1 VRVGVTGSSGLI
13 GSTLVTAL
21 RERGDSIVTF
31 VRPDSPQTGDS
42 CVRWDPSSA
51 YVDETDLRDVGRLDA
66 LVHLAGAGIGDRRWS
81 ESRKAI
87 ILSSRVE
94 STRLLGEVAQSLPEG
109 VGFLASASAIGWY
122 GDRGTDILDET
133 SARGDGFLADV
144 CHQWEGATGSLES
157 RGTPVAHFRS
167 GIVLSARGGSLKKQ
181 LPLFR
186 AGLGG
191 TFGSGRQWMSPVAL
205 IDEVRAILWI
215 IDRQLSGPINL
226 VAPSPL
232 TNRDFT
238 SELAIALHRRA
249 FVNVPALA
257 LRAALG
263 REMANELLLV
273 SQRVV
278 PQRLLTSG
286 FEFRCPD
293 APSALRDSVASRN

>member
-13 GSTLVTAL
+13 GGALVTAL
-21 RERGDSIVTF
+21 RERGDTVVTF
-31 VRPDSPQTGDS
+31 VRPGTVTGPEP
-42 CVRWDPSSA
+42 CVRWDPASA
-51 YVDETDLRDVGRLDA
+51 YVDDTDLRDVVRLDA

-94 STRLLGEVAQSLPEG
+94 STRLLDQVAQSLPEG

-122 GDRGTDILDET
+122 GDRGDELLDE
-133 SARGDGFLADV
+133 SSRRGDGYLADV
-144 CHQWEGATGSLES
+144 CHQWEQATAALES

-167 GIVLSARGGSLKKQ
+167 GIVLSTRGGALKKQ

-186 AGLGG
+186 VGLGG
-191 TFGSGRQWMSPVAL
+191 AFGSGRQWMSPISL
-205 IDEVRAILWI
+205 TDEVRALQWI
-215 IDRQLSGPINL
+215 IDQQLTGPVNL
-226 VAPSPL
+226 VAPSPT

-238 SELAIALHRRA
+238 RELASALHRRA
-249 FVNVPALA
+249 FLPVPSAL

-273 SQRVV
+273 SQRVT
-278 PQRLLTSG
+278 PQRLVDSG
-286 FEFRCPD
+286 FVFRYPD
-293 APSALRDSVASRN
+293 TPSALSEVLASHT